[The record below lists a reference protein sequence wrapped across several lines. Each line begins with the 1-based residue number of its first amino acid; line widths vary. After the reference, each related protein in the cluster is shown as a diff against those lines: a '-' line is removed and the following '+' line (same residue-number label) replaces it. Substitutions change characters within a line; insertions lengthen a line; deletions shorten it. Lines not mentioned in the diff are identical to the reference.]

1 MTRSRGIPSVKTW
14 RATFTRQGELIG
26 QCQVMAPTAVLA
38 RLELVHGVPSY
49 WRWLLDCDKLTLGVV
64 RARNMCGR
72 RR

>member
-14 RATFTRQGELIG
+14 RATFTRQGAIIG
-26 QCQVMAPTAVLA
+26 IATVWAPTACLA
-38 RLELVHGVPSY
+38 RLELIHGVPSY
-49 WRWLLDCDKLTLGVV
+49 WRWLLECDKLTLGVV